1 MSSSRNRLEKLLE
14 STTLNGI
21 DFVEIAS
28 PDQKMLKVHFLNKV
42 SLQGTI
48 TAVTITGGETIKT
61 VAVKTINNLTDWSS
75 DASKPPVLTLTV
87 EQPGDFSFYTLQLAS
102 HNLDSFFDH
111 TTFSFKALCPSDL
124 DCESKPPICLPLA
137 DNTPPID
144 YLAKDFLSFRKAL
157 SDFSALRYPGW
168 KERSE
173 ADFGMMFMEALC
185 AVADDLSYTQDRIAA
200 EASLETASQR
210 RSIMRHARL
219 VDYEPRPATA
229 SRTVLQFDVN
239 AGVSSLPVGLV
250 VTAQGAAGEIIPFE
264 TGTGLVDPKTGKLK
278 VDPKTELPILYP
290 VNSRWNRHNRIEP
303 TKPYEGIKPYYWD
316 NSQRCLRS
324 GATDLWVENVDSQ
337 SFEFPD
343 DDYLRTHEFLL
354 LIETTTNLG
363 DPPIRE
369 WIRLV
374 KTEPDND
381 ELFNVSLT
389 HLIWRSEDALKF
401 DHDLTVNEKG
411 ELRTILVGNL
421 VPATQGRRYTE
432 TFQIPKEEDSP
443 SLIPS
448 PIPLALV
455 RTGANSTPDHLIP
468 QYLYTLRN
476 GAIAWLGQD
485 DPEAAPL
492 PEILLSLGTGE
503 AWTWYRKLLDAKP
516 FQNAF
521 TVDPASFR
529 RIASNSDRTVMFD
542 YDSDV
547 GDTIRFGDGTFGEL
561 PNPEDVFRVTYRV
574 GGGAIG
580 NVAADAITSV
590 DRTFT
595 DVIRVTNP
603 FPAIGGADAESAE
616 RVRRLAPQAFRAKQF
631 RAVRSSDYQ
640 VAAQSL
646 PWVQRAGTVFRWTGS
661 WLTVF
666 TTPDPLGSEV
676 LTVEQ
681 HTELI
686 DLLNRYR
693 LAGYESYVPSPRYVS
708 LDLKIQVCARPDAFR
723 GEVKADLLLVLS
735 AAKSPD
741 GRVGF
746 FQPDRW
752 SFGQSLERSAIEA
765 AIQQAYG
772 VAGVVSILYRQRG
785 VTLTYQPLPEVFAIP
800 LDAILRMD
808 NDNSQPERGSLK
820 IIVEGGK

>member
-1 MSSSRNRLEKLLE
+1 MTNSRNRLEKLLE

-28 PDQKMLKVHFLNKV
+28 PDQKTLKVHFLNQV
-42 SLQGTI
+42 SLLGTVNGAKI
-48 TAVTITGGETIKT
+48 SGGEAIKT
-61 VAVKTINNLTDWSS
+61 VEVNTINELTDWST
-75 DASKPPVLTLTV
+75 DAEGQPLLTLTV
-87 EQPGDFSFYTLQLAS
+87 KQSGDFSFYTLQLTS
-102 HNLDSFFDH
+102 PSLDPFYDH
-111 TTFSFKALCPSDL
+111 TVFSFKALCPSDL
-124 DCESKPPICLPLA
+124 DCESKPTVCLPLA

-157 SDFSALRYPGW
+157 SDFSSLRYPEW

-185 AVADDLSYTQDRIAA
+185 SLADDLSYTQDRIAA
-200 EASLETASQR
+200 EASLATASQR
-210 RSIMRHARL
+210 RSIVRHARL

-229 SRTVLQFDVN
+229 ARTMLQFDVN
-239 AGVSSLPVGLV
+239 VGVGSLPVGLV

-264 TGTGLVDPKTGKLK
+264 TGTGLVDPQTGKLK
-278 VDPKTELPILYP
+278 VDPNTGLPILYP

-316 NSQRCLRS
+316 NSQRCLRA

-343 DDYLRTHEFLL
+343 EDYLRTHEFLL
-354 LIETTTNLG
+354 LIETATNLG

-381 ELFNVSLT
+381 RLFNVSLT
-389 HLIWRSEDALKF
+389 HLFWRSEDALKF
-401 DHDLTVNEKG
+401 EHDLTVNEKG
-411 ELRTILVGNL
+411 ELRTILVGNI

-432 TFQIPKEEDSP
+432 AFQIPKEKDSS
-443 SLIPS
+443 SLIPR

-455 RTGANSTPDHLIP
+455 RTGANSTPDYLIP

-485 DPEAAPL
+485 DPDTAPL
-492 PEILLSLGTGE
+492 PEILLSLGSGQ
-503 AWTWYRKLLDAKP
+503 AWIWYRKLLDAKP
-516 FQNAF
+516 FENAF
-521 TVDPASFR
+521 TVDPVSFR

-561 PNPEDVFRVTYRV
+561 PNPEDVFQVTYRV

-580 NVAADAITSV
+580 NVAAETITSV

-603 FPAIGGADAESAE
+603 FPATGGADAEPAE
-616 RVRRLAPQAFRAKQF
+616 RVRRLAPQAFRTKQF
-631 RAVRSSDYQ
+631 RAVRAEDYQ
-640 VAAQSL
+640 TAVKSL
-646 PWVQRAGTVFRWTGS
+646 PWLQRAGTVFRWTGS

-686 DLLNRYR
+686 NLLNRYR

-723 GEVKADLLLVLS
+723 GNVEADLLVVLS
-735 AAKSPD
+735 AAKFDD

-752 SFGQSLERSAIEA
+752 SFGQSLERSAMET

-785 VTLTYQPLPEVFAIP
+785 VTLAYQPLPEVFAIP
-800 LDAILRMD
+800 IDAILRMN
-808 NDNSQPERGSLK
+808 NDKSQPEKGSLN

>member
-1 MSSSRNRLEKLLE
+1 MTSSRNRLEKLLE

-28 PDQKMLKVHFLNKV
+28 PDQKTLKVHFLNQI
-42 SLQGTI
+42 SLQGTVNG
-48 TAVTITGGETIKT
+48 VTISGGEAIKT
-61 VAVKTINNLTDWSS
+61 VEVNTINELTDWST
-75 DASKPPVLTLTV
+75 DAEGQPILTLTV
-87 EQPGDFSFYTLQLAS
+87 KQSGDFSFYTLQLTS
-102 HNLDSFFDH
+102 PSLDPFFDR
-111 TTFSFKALCPSDL
+111 TVFSFKALCPSDL
-124 DCESKPPICLPLA
+124 DCESKPPVCLPLA
-137 DNTPPID
+137 DNIPPID

-157 SDFSALRYPGW
+157 SDFSALRYPEW

-185 AVADDLSYTQDRIAA
+185 ALADDLSYTQDRIAA

-210 RSIMRHARL
+210 SSIVRHARL

-229 SRTVLQFDVN
+229 ARTMLQFDVN

-264 TGTGLVDPKTGKLK
+264 TGTGLIDPKTGKLK
-278 VDPKTELPILYP
+278 VDPNTGLPILYA
-290 VNSRWNRHNRIEP
+290 VNSLWNRGIN
-303 TKPYEGIKPYYWD
+303 PYWWD
-316 NSQRCLRS
+316 ESQRCLS
-324 GATDLWVENVDSQ
+324 AGATEMWIEGHGFNFQ
-337 SFEFPD
+337 GGEGI
-343 DDYLRTHEFLL
+343 
-354 LIETTTNLG
+354 LIETAGITNADPKIQEIVYLLG
-363 DPPIRE
+363 DPNKAAIE
-369 WIRLV
+369 E
-374 KTEPDND
+374 TDS
-381 ELFNVSLT
+381 LFGQSVT
-389 HLIWRSEDALKF
+389 HIFWKSKLKL
-401 DHDLTVNEKG
+401 DHDLT
-411 ELRTILVGNL
+411 RTILAGNI

-432 TFQIPKEEDSP
+432 TFQIPKEEDAP

-448 PIPLALV
+448 PIPLALALV
-455 RTGANSTPDHLIP
+455 RTGANSTPDYLIP

-485 DPEAAPL
+485 DPETAPL
-492 PEILLSLGTGE
+492 PEILLSLGSGQ
-503 AWTWYRKLLDAKP
+503 AWMWYRKMLNAKP
-516 FQNAF
+516 FENAF
-521 TVDPASFR
+521 TVDPVSFR
-529 RIASNSDRTVMFD
+529 RIAPNSDRTVMFD

-561 PNPEDVFRVTYRV
+561 PNPEDVFQVTYRV

-580 NVAADAITSV
+580 NVSADAITSV
-590 DRTFT
+590 DQTFA

-603 FPAIGGADAESAE
+603 FPVTGGADAEPAQQ
-616 RVRRLAPQAFRAKQF
+616 VRRLAPQAFRAKQF
-631 RAVRSSDYQ
+631 RAVRASDYQ
-640 VAAQSL
+640 AAAQSL

-686 DLLNRYR
+686 ELLNRYR

-723 GEVKADLLLVLS
+723 GDVEADLLVVLS
-735 AAKSPD
+735 AAKFPD

-746 FQPDRW
+746 FHPDRW

-785 VTLTYQPLPEVFAIP
+785 VTLADQSLPEVFAIP
-800 LDAILRMD
+800 IDAILRMD
-808 NDNSQPERGSLK
+808 NDNRKPERGSLN
-820 IIVEGGK
+820 IMVEGGK